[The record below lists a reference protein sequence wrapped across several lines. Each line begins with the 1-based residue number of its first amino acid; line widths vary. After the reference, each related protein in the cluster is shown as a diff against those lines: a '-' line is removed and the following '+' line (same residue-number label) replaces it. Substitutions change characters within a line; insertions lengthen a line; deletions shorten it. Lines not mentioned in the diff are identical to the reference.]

1 MAITREEI
9 VQAAEALE
17 RDGEKATMA
26 AVREFLGGGSFATIS
41 PVLRE
46 WRDGRKTT
54 QAVVLEMPGELKAV
68 MERAGAELWQAA
80 SRLANEKLVTVQAEA
95 EVSVSDARMERD
107 EAIREVKRLEAAL
120 EELAALQARFSQQQ
134 GELIR
139 LQAQLSASQQAVGQA
154 RDDLKRMAGEKDRL
168 ADDSARLQG
177 TLAELK
183 RERDETRAEN
193 KALTLDNGR
202 LQGQLAQ
209 LEKQAGSAVGQ

>member
-26 AVREFLGGGSFATIS
+26 AVRAFLGGGSFATLS

-46 WRDGRKTT
+46 WRESRKIT
-54 QAVVLEMPGELKAV
+54 QAVALEMPGELKAV
-68 MERAGAELWQAA
+68 VERAGAELWQAA
-80 SRLANEKLVTVQAEA
+80 SGLANEKLVTVQAEA

-107 EAIREVKRLEAAL
+107 EAIREVQRLEAAL
-120 EELAALQARFSQQQ
+120 EEQAALQARFSQQQ

-139 LQAQLSASQQAVGQA
+139 LQAQLTASQQAAGQA
-154 RDDLKRMAGEKDRL
+154 RDDLERMTGEKDRL

-183 RERDETRAEN
+183 RERDEARAEN

-209 LEKQAGSAVGQ
+209 LEKQAGSAVE